1 MKIYRNNTIIA
12 EVFLKDNTYGLD
24 DTSGAN
30 LLKVYFDVLDPI
42 EFEINDYVD
51 VDGEI
56 YKIRHSENVK
66 KEAISLGHSYSIT
79 FYSSRYD
86 LEDVTFFL
94 NGIPERKKNFA
105 KYTGNAREILNL
117 IVQNMNREDSGWS
130 VGECIETTRETFD
143 FTDMQCSDV
152 VSTVIKQFETEYHV
166 RNKTISFGEKRFPAN
181 GLTLGYGE
189 GMGLT
194 EIEILALE
202 EKPPFT
208 VLYPYGSDENLGT
221 DYGSDY
227 LLLPGKQMSIEK
239 NVDKYGR
246 KGRSKQFSHIFP
258 KGEFSVTEKVD
269 DLTLKASGIDF
280 DLAAYTLKDVEA
292 IVTFQDGALAGYDFA
307 IEDKSWNNS
316 KKQFKLKQ
324 NTKEN
329 ALKVPGDI
337 NFAVGDKFILTKIK
351 MPQTYI
357 DKASQQLLTE
367 AQAYLNKG
375 CEKRVQ
381 LRTRCDNNMFRNSDF
396 YIQSGQMIHII
407 YDKLKLDREIRCIGV
422 KRYLENDEQP
432 YRYEL
437 TLSDFTST
445 NDFKNFIDE
454 VKRYPDEIK
463 QSEARSKEYAE
474 RNYRDV
480 IELQEK
486 MYDPE
491 GDFFQQAIK
500 PLSVQALQLV
510 SAAPSL
516 QFKFLN
522 SSESFFTPTFLY
534 NKTNNT
540 FEAGAG
546 KLVHMTIGLDTIKPA
561 SARKL
566 SDYKSWDIQSFT
578 SRTLNPN
585 QWYYLYAR
593 CNMSNTSGTYV
604 LSETPIEIDAQTG
617 YYHFWVGFLNS
628 QYNEDRSFRTVFG
641 YTEIVGGN
649 VTTDNI
655 ISSNGKTYIKL
666 LENIIRLGDDNT
678 YLDFRNGVLTI
689 KGVVVQSP
697 SGETSYLPS
706 FRGQYDSSKTYY
718 PGDEAVFNGS
728 MYRCIKQNTGGLT
741 ILSTEYWIVVAQK
754 GTNGADGQD
763 GQDGKNGTNGKDG
776 INGTN
781 GKDGINGKDGLP
793 GALPTTRQWV
803 SGTTYYRNDDRVDYI
818 MYRANAN
825 STPTWWRVRKGY
837 TSAVAGSTPS
847 SSSAFEQITS
857 YEAIAT
863 MVLLANEANIANLIF
878 KDGVLVSQNSTNGV
892 RNIMINGK
900 TGEAWFAA
908 KNLQINSDGSLSIG
922 KGSFYVDRS
931 GAALLKGG
939 FTSNESGRN
948 RVEIPWSSTA
958 VMSMYNRN
966 NVSTFDWSFGS
977 GYTQMNMYKYRDTT
991 LIGAGEL
998 SPTSLRLANNPWSGG
1013 YVDIDASGKIM
1024 VNLSTFPSTSNL
1036 SSLEVG
1042 TLYRDGNT
1050 IKIKT

>member
-1 MKIYRNNTIIA
+1 MKIYRNNTFIA
-12 EVFLKDNTYGLD
+12 DVFIKDSTYGLD

-30 LLKVYFDVLDPI
+30 LLKAYFDVLDPI

-51 VDGEI
+51 VDGER

-66 KEAISLGHSYSIT
+66 KEAISLGHSYTIT

-94 NGIPERKKNFA
+94 HGVPERKKNLA

-117 IVQNMNREDSGWS
+117 IVQNMNREDSGWT

-194 EIEILALE
+194 EIEVLALE

-246 KGRSKQFSHIFP
+246 KGRSKQFNHIFP
-258 KGEFSVTEKVD
+258 KGEFTVTEKID
-269 DLTLKASGIDF
+269 DFTLKASGIDF
-280 DLAAYTLKDVEA
+280 DLAAQVLDGVEA
-292 IVTFQDGALAGYDFA
+292 IVTFQDGGLAGYDLA
-307 IEDKSWNNS
+307 IVDKSWNNLT
-316 KKQFKLKQ
+316 KQFKLKQ
-324 NTKEN
+324 NTQEN

-337 NFAVGDKFILTKIK
+337 SFEVGNKFILTKIK
-351 MPQTYI
+351 MPQSYR
-357 DKASQQLLTE
+357 DKASQQLLKE
-367 AQAYLNKG
+367 AQAYLDKG

-381 LRTRCDNNMFRNSDF
+381 LRTRCDNNMFRNSNL

-407 YDKLKLDREIRCIGV
+407 YDKLKLDREIRCTGV

-445 NDFKNFIDE
+445 NDFKNFVDE

-491 GDFFQQAIK
+491 GDFFQEAIK

-522 SSESFFTPTFLY
+522 GSGSYFTPTFLY

-546 KLVHMTIGLDTIKPA
+546 KLVHMTIGLDTIKPV

-566 SDYKSWDIQSFT
+566 SDYKSWDIPALT
-578 SRTLNPN
+578 SRALSPN

-604 LSETPIEIDAQTG
+604 LSETPIDIDAQAG

-678 YLDFRNGVLTI
+678 YIDFRNGVLTV
-689 KGVVVQSP
+689 KGIVVQSP
-697 SGETSYLPS
+697 SGETNVLPT
-706 FRGQYDSSKTYY
+706 FRGDYSKNVTYY
-718 PGDEAVFNGS
+718 PGDEVLYNGA
-728 MYRCIKQNTGGLT
+728 MFRCVKENSGNVL
-741 ILSTEYWIVVAQK
+741 LLYSKEYWFIIAQS
-754 GTNGADGQD
+754 GLDGRDGLNGE
-763 GQDGKNGTNGKDG
+763 DGKNGKDGVNGKDG
-776 INGTN
+776 A
-781 GKDGINGKDGLP
+781 NGKDGLP
-793 GALPTTRQWV
+793 GALPTTRQWS

-818 MYRANAN
+818 MYRASQN
-825 STPTWWRVRKGY
+825 STPTWWRVRKGF
-837 TSAVAGSTPS
+837 TSAVAGSSPS

-863 MVLLANEANIANLIF
+863 MVLLANEANIANFIF
-878 KDGVLVSQNSTNGV
+878 KDGVLVSQNYVEGNSGLYL
-892 RNIMINGK
+892 NGK
-900 TGEAWFAA
+900 TGVIEANTGTIGAFRLETGYLASS
-908 KNLQINSDGSLSIG
+908 NGNNSIRLCGPAIYSRNKPLVELAVDGSTIRLGLNSQDNYI
-922 KGSFYVDRS
+922 FNVRS
-931 GAALLKGG
+931 GL
-939 FTSNESGRN
+939 FSH
-948 RVEIPWSSTA
+948 
-958 VMSMYNRN
+958 
-966 NVSTFDWSFGS
+966 
-977 GYTQMNMYKYRDTT
+977 
-991 LIGAGEL
+991 
-998 SPTSLRLANNPWSGG
+998 
-1013 YVDIDASGKIM
+1013 ID
-1024 VNLSTFPSTSNL
+1024 N
-1036 SSLEVG
+1036 LEVG
-1042 TLYRDGNT
+1042 KLKLSNIGSNAGESGTWRTLCFNPATWEVRYQ
-1050 IKIKT
+1050 I

>member
-12 EVFLKDNTYGLD
+12 EVFLKDSTYGLD

-51 VDGEI
+51 VDGER

-94 NGIPERKKNFA
+94 HGVPERKKNLA

-117 IVQNMNREDSGWS
+117 IVQNMNREDSGWT

-152 VSTVIKQFETEYHV
+152 VSTVIKQYETEYHV

-194 EIEILALE
+194 EIEVLALE

-246 KGRSKQFSHIFP
+246 KGRSKQFNHIFP
-258 KGEFSVTEKVD
+258 KGEFTVTEKID
-269 DLTLKASGIDF
+269 DFTLKASGIDF
-280 DLAAYTLKDVEA
+280 DLAAQVLDGVEA
-292 IVTFQDGALAGYDFA
+292 IVTFQDGGLAGYDLA
-307 IEDKSWNNS
+307 IVDKSWNNS
-316 KKQFKLKQ
+316 TKQFKLKQ
-324 NTKEN
+324 NTQEN

-337 NFAVGDKFILTKIK
+337 SFEVGNKFILTKIK
-351 MPQTYI
+351 MPQSYR
-357 DKASQQLLTE
+357 DKASQQLLKE
-367 AQAYLNKG
+367 AQAYLDKG

-381 LRTRCDNNMFRNSDF
+381 LRTRCDNNMFRNSNL

-445 NDFKNFIDE
+445 NDFKNFVDE

-491 GDFFQQAIK
+491 GDFFQEAIK

-522 SSESFFTPTFLY
+522 SSGSFFTPTFLY

-566 SDYKSWDIQSFT
+566 SDYKSWEIQSFT
-578 SRTLNPN
+578 SRALSPN

-593 CNMSNTSGTYV
+593 CNKSNTSGTYV
-604 LSETPIEIDAQTG
+604 LSETPIDIDAQAG

-666 LENIIRLGDDNT
+666 LENIIRLGDDNA
-678 YLDFRNGVLTI
+678 YLDFRNGALTI

-706 FRGQYDSSKTYY
+706 FRGQYNSANTYY

-741 ILSTEYWIVVAQK
+741 ILSTDYWIIVAQK
-754 GTNGADGQD
+754 GTNGVDGQD

-776 INGTN
+776 VNGA
-781 GKDGINGKDGLP
+781 DGVDGKDGLP

-818 MYRANAN
+818 MYRANEN

-837 TSAVAGSTPS
+837 TSAVAGSSPS

-878 KDGVLVSQNSTNGV
+878 KDGVLVSQDSTNGV
-892 RNIMINGK
+892 RNLILNGK
-900 TGEAWFAA
+900 TGEIKA
-908 KNLQINSDGSLSIG
+908 
-922 KGSFYVDRS
+922 
-931 GAALLKGG
+931 LKGVFG
-939 FTSNESGRN
+939 GYLQLPFVDIGSSDAIYSGGEYRLNGHLNVKTGLNKIVLPTDRKYEGSIVSIFNDAWPPYTKSFIGTSVRTQNGQKIFVPRDYTNLASESDFVDSICVSTGIVRLVAVWGN
-948 RVEIPWSSTA
+948 GNNSSTKCLRW
-958 VMSMYNRN
+958 V
-966 NVSTFDWSFGS
+966 V
-977 GYTQMNMYKYRDTT
+977 
-991 LIGAGEL
+991 LI
-998 SPTSLRLANNPWSGG
+998 
-1013 YVDIDASGKIM
+1013 
-1024 VNLSTFPSTSNL
+1024 
-1036 SSLEVG
+1036 
-1042 TLYRDGNT
+1042 
-1050 IKIKT
+1050 